1 MNRRYLLPFKTKRL
15 PQIHTDVLIIGGG
28 VAGMR
33 AAAAAA
39 ETLDVLVIS
48 KHQLSESNTYYAQGG
63 IASVMQADDSFTSH
77 IDDTLAVACGLGDR
91 PAVEIVVREAPARIE
106 ELIRW
111 GANFDRETDGRLA
124 FAREG
129 GHSFARIV
137 HALGDATGRELANCL
152 MAVVRQREQVT
163 ILEHTFVLDLITQD
177 NRVLGALAWNQQ
189 RGLFVIFGRKTI
201 LASGGAG
208 ALYRETTNPS
218 IATADGHAM
227 AWRAGAT
234 LRDMEMVQFHP
245 TTIYIAGSARSLVS
259 EAVRGEGAK
268 LIDKT
273 GYRFMPDYHRQAEL
287 APRDVVSRGIM
298 SQMAKT
304 RTTHVFLD
312 CRHISEEAFKAR
324 FPGIYQVCI
333 QFGINP
339 AKQPIPVHPSA
350 HYMVGGVACD
360 LLGRT
365 DVEDLY
371 AVGEAAY
378 TGLHGANRLA
388 SNSLIE
394 ALVFGKRAGEDAAS
408 ALTGVSRPLE
418 APIVAAEIAPSERT
432 ELDIQDVFGSLRS
445 LMWRNAGIERVGP
458 RLDESLEII
467 DFWSHYLLDKVFDK
481 PAGWELQNMLQ
492 MARLITAAAGVRQ
505 ETRGVHFRTDY
516 PDRDDRNWKCHL
528 DWRSMSRIP
537 LKTAVNEESTEMN
550 AHAGPGANS
559 ATA

>member
-1 MNRRYLLPFKTKRL
+1 MNRRYLLPFKTRRL
-15 PQIHTDVLIIGGG
+15 PQIHTDILIIGGG
-28 VAGMR
+28 LAGLR

-39 ETLDVLVIS
+39 ESLDVLVVS

-63 IASVMQADDSFTSH
+63 IAGVMRADDSFQSH
-77 IDDTLAVACGLGDR
+77 IEDTLTVACGIGDR
-91 PAVEIVVREAPARIE
+91 PAVETVVREGPACIE

-152 MAVVRQREQVT
+152 MGVVRRHEQVS
-163 ILEHTFVLDLITQD
+163 ILEHTFVLDLVTQE
-177 NRVLGALAWNQQ
+177 NRVLGAVAWNQQ
-189 RGLFVIFGRKTI
+189 RGLFMIFGRKTL

-245 TTIYIAGSARSLVS
+245 TTIYIAGAARSLVS
-259 EAVRGEGAK
+259 EALRGEGAR
-268 LIDKT
+268 LIDKA
-273 GYRFMPDYHRQAEL
+273 GYHFMPDYHPQADL
-287 APRDVVSRGIM
+287 APRDVVSRSIM
-298 SQMAKT
+298 AQMAKT

-312 CRHISEEAFKAR
+312 CRHISEAAFKIR
-324 FPGIYQVCI
+324 FPGIYQVCM

-339 AKQPIPVHPSA
+339 ARQPIPVHPSA

-371 AVGEAAY
+371 AIGEAAY
-378 TGLHGANRLA
+378 SGLHGANRLA

-394 ALVFGKRAGEDAAS
+394 ALVFGKRAGEHAAA
-408 ALTGVSRPLE
+408 ALAGHSRSLE
-418 APIVAAEIAPSERT
+418 VPIVTAEIAPSERT
-432 ELDIQDVFGSLRS
+432 EFDIQDVFGSLRS
-445 LMWRNAGIERVGP
+445 LMWRNVGIERVGP
-458 RLDESLEII
+458 RLDEALEII

-492 MARLITAAAGVRQ
+492 MSRLISAAAGVRQ
-505 ETRGVHFRTDY
+505 ETRGVHYRTDY
-516 PDRDDRNWKCHL
+516 PERDDRNWKCHL
-528 DWRSMSRIP
+528 DWRAMSKIP
-537 LKTAVNEESTEMN
+537 MKIAVNNESADMK
-550 AHAGPGANS
+550 GSVP
-559 ATA
+559 

>member
-1 MNRRYLLPFKTKRL
+1 MNRRYLLPFKTRRL
-15 PQIHTDVLIIGGG
+15 PQIHTDILIIGGG
-28 VAGMR
+28 LAGLR

-39 ETLDVLVIS
+39 ESLDVLVVS

-63 IASVMQADDSFTSH
+63 IAGVMRADDSFHSH
-77 IDDTLAVACGLGDR
+77 IEDTLTVACGIGDR
-91 PAVEIVVREAPARIE
+91 PAVETVVREGPARIE

-124 FAREG
+124 LAREG

-152 MAVVRQREQVT
+152 MDVVRRHEQVS
-163 ILEHTFVLDLITQD
+163 ILEHTFVLDLITRE
-177 NRVLGALAWNQQ
+177 NRVLGALAWSQQ
-189 RGLFVIFGRKTI
+189 RGLFVMFGRKTL

-245 TTIYIAGSARSLVS
+245 TTIYIAGAARSLVS
-259 EAVRGEGAK
+259 EALRGEGAG
-268 LIDKT
+268 LIDKA
-273 GYRFMPDYHRQAEL
+273 GYHFMPDYHPQADL
-287 APRDVVSRGIM
+287 APRDVVSRGILA
-298 SQMAKT
+298 QMAKT

-312 CRHISEEAFKAR
+312 CRHINEAAFKIR
-324 FPGIYQVCI
+324 FPGIYQVCM

-339 AKQPIPVHPSA
+339 SRQPIPVHPSA

-371 AVGEAAY
+371 AIGEAAY
-378 TGLHGANRLA
+378 SGLHGANRLA

-394 ALVFGKRAGEDAAS
+394 ALVFGKRAGEHAAA
-408 ALTGVSRPLE
+408 ALAGHSRSLE
-418 APIVAAEIAPSERT
+418 VPIVAAEIAPSERT
-432 ELDIQDVFGSLRS
+432 EFDIQDVFGSLRS
-445 LMWRNAGIERVGP
+445 LMWRNVGIERVGP
-458 RLDESLEII
+458 RLDEALEII

-492 MARLITAAAGVRQ
+492 MSRLISAAAGVRQ
-505 ETRGVHFRTDY
+505 ETRGVHYRTDY
-516 PDRDDRNWKCHL
+516 PERDDRNWKCHL
-528 DWRSMSRIP
+528 DWRAMSKIP
-537 LKTAVNEESTEMN
+537 MKIAVNNEST
-550 AHAGPGANS
+550 HAGSGG
-559 ATA
+559 

>member
-28 VAGMR
+28 VAGLR

-39 ETLDVLVIS
+39 GESLDVLVVS

-63 IASVMQADDSFTSH
+63 IASVMQADDSFQSH
-77 IDDTLAVACGLGDR
+77 IEDTLTVACGLGDR
-91 PAVEIVVREAPARIE
+91 PAVETVVREGPARIE

-152 MAVVRQREQVT
+152 MGVVRKHEQVS
-163 ILEHTFVLDLITQD
+163 ILEHTFVLDLVTRE

-189 RGLFVIFGRKTI
+189 RGLFIMFGRKTI

-268 LIDKT
+268 LIDKA
-273 GYRFMPDYHRQAEL
+273 GYRFMPDYHAQAEL
-287 APRDVVSRGIM
+287 APRDVVSRSIM
-298 SQMAKT
+298 TQMAKT

-312 CRHISEEAFKAR
+312 CRHIGEEAFKTR
-324 FPGIYQVCI
+324 FPGIYQVCM

-339 AKQPIPVHPSA
+339 ARQPIPVHPSA

-371 AVGEAAY
+371 AIGEAAY

-394 ALVFGKRAGEDAAS
+394 ALVFGKRAGEDAAA
-408 ALTGVSRPLE
+408 ALAGQSRSLE
-418 APIVAAEIAPSERT
+418 VPIVAAEIAPSERT
-432 ELDIQDVFGSLRS
+432 ELDIQDIFGSLRS
-445 LMWRNAGIERVGP
+445 LMWRNVGIERVGP
-458 RLDESLEII
+458 RLDEAVEII

-492 MARLITAAAGVRQ
+492 MSRLITAAAGARQ

-516 PDRDDRNWKCHL
+516 PERDDRNWKCHL
-528 DWRSMSRIP
+528 DWRAMSKIP
-537 LKTAVNEESTEMN
+537 MKTAVNNESVDVK
-550 AHAGPGANS
+550 AGVG
-559 ATA
+559 

>member
-1 MNRRYLLPFKTKRL
+1 
-15 PQIHTDVLIIGGG
+15 V
-28 VAGMR
+28 
-33 AAAAAA
+33 
-39 ETLDVLVIS
+39 ET
-48 KHQLSESNTYYAQGG
+48 
-63 IASVMQADDSFTSH
+63 
-77 IDDTLAVACGLGDR
+77 
-91 PAVEIVVREAPARIE
+91 VVREGPARIE

-152 MAVVRQREQVT
+152 MGVVRKHEQVS
-163 ILEHTFVLDLITQD
+163 ILEHTFVLDLVTRE

-189 RGLFVIFGRKTI
+189 RGLFIMFGRKTI

-268 LIDKT
+268 LIDKA
-273 GYRFMPDYHRQAEL
+273 GYRFMPDYHAQAEL
-287 APRDVVSRGIM
+287 APRDVVSRSIM
-298 SQMAKT
+298 TQMAKT

-312 CRHISEEAFKAR
+312 CRHIGEEAFKTR
-324 FPGIYQVCI
+324 FPGIYQVCM

-339 AKQPIPVHPSA
+339 ARQPIPVHPSA

-371 AVGEAAY
+371 AIGEAAY

-394 ALVFGKRAGEDAAS
+394 ALVFGKRAGEDAAA
-408 ALTGVSRPLE
+408 ALAGQSRSLE
-418 APIVAAEIAPSERT
+418 VPIVAAEIAPSERT

-445 LMWRNAGIERVGP
+445 LMWRNVGIERVGP
-458 RLDESLEII
+458 RLDEAVEII

-492 MARLITAAAGVRQ
+492 MSRLITAAAGARQ

-516 PDRDDRNWKCHL
+516 PERDDRNWKCHL
-528 DWRSMSRIP
+528 DWRAMSKIP
-537 LKTAVNEESTEMN
+537 MKTAVNNESVDVK
-550 AHAGPGANS
+550 PGVA
-559 ATA
+559 

>member
-1 MNRRYLLPFKTKRL
+1 MNRRYLLPFKTRRL
-15 PQIHTDVLIIGGG
+15 PQIHTDILIIGGG
-28 VAGMR
+28 LAGLR

-39 ETLDVLVIS
+39 ESLDVLVVS

-63 IASVMQADDSFTSH
+63 IAGVMRADDSFQSH
-77 IDDTLAVACGLGDR
+77 IEDTLTVACGIGDR
-91 PAVEIVVREAPARIE
+91 PAVETVVREGPARIE

-124 FAREG
+124 LAREG

-152 MAVVRQREQVT
+152 MDVVRRHEQVS
-163 ILEHTFVLDLITQD
+163 ILEHTFVLDLITRE
-177 NRVLGALAWNQQ
+177 NRVLGALAWSQQ
-189 RGLFVIFGRKTI
+189 RGLFVMFGRKTL

-245 TTIYIAGSARSLVS
+245 TTIYIAGAARSLVS
-259 EAVRGEGAK
+259 EALRGEGAG
-268 LIDKT
+268 LIDKA
-273 GYRFMPDYHRQAEL
+273 GYHFMPDYHPQADL
-287 APRDVVSRGIM
+287 APRDVVSRGILA
-298 SQMAKT
+298 QMAKT

-312 CRHISEEAFKAR
+312 CRHINEAAFKIR
-324 FPGIYQVCI
+324 FPGIYQVCM

-339 AKQPIPVHPSA
+339 SRQPIPVHPSA

-371 AVGEAAY
+371 AIGEAAY
-378 TGLHGANRLA
+378 SGLHGANRLA

-394 ALVFGKRAGEDAAS
+394 ALVFGKRAGEHAAA
-408 ALTGVSRPLE
+408 ALAGHSRSLE
-418 APIVAAEIAPSERT
+418 VPIVAAEIAPSERT
-432 ELDIQDVFGSLRS
+432 EFDIQDVFGSLRS
-445 LMWRNAGIERVGP
+445 LMWRNVGIERVGP
-458 RLDESLEII
+458 RLDEALEII

-492 MARLITAAAGVRQ
+492 MSRLISAAAGVRQ
-505 ETRGVHFRTDY
+505 ETRGVHYRTDY
-516 PDRDDRNWKCHL
+516 PERDDRNWKCHL
-528 DWRSMSRIP
+528 DWRAMSKIP
-537 LKTAVNEESTEMN
+537 MKIAVNNEST
-550 AHAGPGANS
+550 HAGSGG
-559 ATA
+559 